1 MKKQFFLVMVLI
13 LSLVLLNACNFAV
26 ASGSGKVVSQARQ
39 VSGFTRV
46 SLSGTGQ
53 LIIAQ
58 GNTESL
64 TIDAEDNVL
73 PLITTQVIGDTLHI
87 DYKNDNF
94 QDNVIPTKPIIYH
107 LGVKTINSIQL
118 SGAGSVDAAN
128 LSTDNLSVTTS
139 GAGSVNL
146 RFIAAQTLNYDISGV
161 GSCDLS
167 GKVTNQNVNISGAG
181 TYNAPDLESQNATIV
196 ISGAGGAT
204 VWAKSSLTVTIS
216 GAGSVNYY
224 DNPTIVK
231 TVSGIG
237 SLVSQG
243 NH

>member
-26 ASGSGKVVSQARQ
+26 TSGSGKVISQARQ

-46 SLSGTGQ
+46 SLIGTGQ

-146 RFIAAQTLNYDISGV
+146 RSIAAQTLNSDISGV
-161 GSCDLS
+161 GGCDLS

-181 TYNAPDLESQNATIV
+181 TYHAPDLESQNATII

-204 VWAKSSLTVTIS
+204 VWAKSSLNVTIS

-231 TVSGIG
+231 TISGIG

>member
-1 MKKQFFLVMVLI
+1 
-13 LSLVLLNACNFAV
+13 
-26 ASGSGKVVSQARQ
+26 
-39 VSGFTRV
+39 
-46 SLSGTGQ
+46 
-53 LIIAQ
+53 
-58 GNTESL
+58 
-64 TIDAEDNVL
+64 
-73 PLITTQVIGDTLHI
+73 
-87 DYKNDNF
+87 
-94 QDNVIPTKPIIYH
+94 
-107 LGVKTINSIQL
+107 
-118 SGAGSVDAAN
+118 
-128 LSTDNLSVTTS
+128 
-139 GAGSVNL
+139 VNL
-146 RFIAAQTLNYDISGV
+146 RFIAAQTLNYDIIGV

-167 GKVTNQNVNISGAG
+167 GKVTDQTVNISGTG
-181 TYNAPDLESQNATIV
+181 TYHAPDLESQNATII

>member
-1 MKKQFFLVMVLI
+1 MKKQFFKVIALI
-13 LSLVLLNACNFAV
+13 LCLVLLDACNFAV
-26 ASGSGKVVSQARQ
+26 TGGSGKVISQTRQ
-39 VSGFTRV
+39 VSGFTQV

-73 PLITTQVIGDTLHI
+73 PFITTQVIGDTLQI
-87 DYKNDNF
+87 DFKNDNF
-94 QDNVIPTKPIIYH
+94 QKNVIPTQPIIYH
-107 LGVKTINSIQL
+107 LSVKTIHSIQL

-128 LSTDNLSVTTS
+128 LSTDNLSITSS

-146 RFIAAQTLNYDISGV
+146 RSIVAQTLTAEISGI
-161 GSCDLS
+161 GGCDLS
-167 GKVTNQNVNISGAG
+167 GRVADQTVNINGAG
-181 TYNAPDLESQNATIV
+181 SYHAPDLESQNTTIV

-204 VWAKSSLTVTIS
+204 IWAKSSLNVTIS
-216 GAGSVNYY
+216 GAGRVNYY

-231 TVSGIG
+231 AISGIG
-237 SLVSQG
+237 SLVNQG